1 MPHNMGTAIMMINLK
16 ALKAV
21 ALFCS
26 KDETRYYLKG
36 VNLQFRSD
44 HVIMCA
50 TNGHMLSVINQ
61 RLADPLDSPISDTI
75 VPIEL
80 IDRIKLNKAIDY
92 AELYVDG
99 RRISITYMGATYQD
113 GAIDGSFPD
122 FRRVIPQTA
131 SGETAQFDPQYITI
145 FAKAKAMLSGIK
157 TPLVPISHNGL
168 SPALMDWVQCDD
180 THVSGFG
187 VLMPVR
193 QQNLMTAPPAWAG
206 VIASSV
212 AQAA

>member
-1 MPHNMGTAIMMINLK
+1 MMINLK

-50 TNGHMLSVINQ
+50 TNGHMLSVIRQ
-61 RLADPLDSPISDTI
+61 RFADPLDNPIPDTI

-80 IDRIKLNKAIDY
+80 IDRIKLHKSIDY

-99 RRISITYMGATYQD
+99 RRISITYIGATYQD

-122 FRRVIPQTA
+122 FRRVIPA
-131 SGETAQFDPQYITI
+131 SVSGEIAQFDPQYITT
-145 FAKAKAMLSGIK
+145 FAKAKALLSGIK
-157 TPLVPISHNGL
+157 APLVPISHNGL
-168 SPALMDWVQCDD
+168 SPALIDWVSCDD

-193 QQNLMTAPPAWAG
+193 NQVLMTAPPSWAG
-206 VIASSV
+206 VIGSSV

>member
-1 MPHNMGTAIMMINLK
+1 MMINLK

-44 HVIMCA
+44 HVIMVA
-50 TNGHMLSVINQ
+50 TNGHMLSVIKQ
-61 RLADPLDSPISDTI
+61 DFADPLDSIIPDTI

-80 IDRIKLNKAIDY
+80 IDRIKLHRATDY

-99 RRISITYMGATYQD
+99 RRVSITYMGATYQD
-113 GAIDGSFPD
+113 GSIDGSFPD
-122 FRRVIPQTA
+122 YRRVIPA
-131 SGETAQFDPQYITI
+131 SVSGETAQFDPQYITI

-168 SPALMDWVQCDD
+168 SPALMDWCVCDD

-193 QQNLMTAPPAWAG
+193 KQEILSAPPAWAG
-206 VIASSV
+206 VVGSSV
-212 AQAA
+212 SQAA

>member
-1 MPHNMGTAIMMINLK
+1 MIINLK

-36 VNLQFRSD
+36 VNLQFRND

-50 TNGHMLSVINQ
+50 TNGHMLSVIRQ
-61 RLADPLDSPISDTI
+61 QFADPLDSPVPDTI

-80 IDRIKLNKAIDY
+80 IDRIKLHKATDY

-99 RRISITYMGATYQD
+99 RRVSITYMGATYQD
-113 GAIDGSFPD
+113 GSIDGSFPD
-122 FRRVIPQTA
+122 YRRVIPA
-131 SGETAQFDPQYITI
+131 SVSGETAQFDPQYITI

-168 SPALMDWVQCDD
+168 SPALIDWAQCDD
-180 THVSGFG
+180 THISGFG
-187 VLMPVR
+187 VLIPVR
-193 QQNLMTAPPAWAG
+193 QQTLLTAPPAWAG
-206 VIASSV
+206 VVGSSV

>member
-1 MPHNMGTAIMMINLK
+1 MMINLK

-50 TNGHMLSVINQ
+50 TNGHMLSVIKQ
-61 RLADPLDSPISDTI
+61 DFADPLDSAIPDTI

-80 IDRIKLNKAIDY
+80 IDRIKLHRATDY

-99 RRISITYMGATYQD
+99 RRVSITYMGATYQD
-113 GAIDGSFPD
+113 GSIDGSFPD
-122 FRRVIPQTA
+122 FRRVIPQTV
-131 SGETAQFDPQYITI
+131 SGETAQFDPQYVTI

-157 TPLVPISHNGL
+157 TPLVPISHNGPN
-168 SPALMDWVQCDD
+168 PALMDWVESDD

-187 VLMPVR
+187 VLMPHR
-193 QQNLMTAPPAWAG
+193 QQVTLTAPPAWAG
-206 VIASSV
+206 VIGSSV
-212 AQAA
+212 SQAA